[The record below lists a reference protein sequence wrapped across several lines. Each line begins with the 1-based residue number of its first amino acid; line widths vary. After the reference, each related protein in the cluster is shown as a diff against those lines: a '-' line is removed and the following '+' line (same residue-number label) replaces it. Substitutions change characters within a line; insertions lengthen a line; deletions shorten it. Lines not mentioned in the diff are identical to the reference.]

1 LADNA
6 RFIGRLAQL
15 VERNIDVVD
24 ARGSSPLSPTV
35 KILGIETSC
44 DETAVCVVEAKGG
57 FEKPTFHVLGDALYS
72 QAKTHAEYGGV
83 FPSLAKREHAKNLG
97 PLLEKAL
104 KDAGL
109 FHNLTRLA
117 DSAPSPHGRGEET
130 LQKILEREPGLF
142 EATKKILD
150 SIEKPDIDYIAVTMG
165 PGLEPALW
173 VGINFA
179 RALGIAWNIPVIP
192 ANHMEGHIISPLLSK
207 EGMPKAGVAFPAL
220 ALLISGGHT
229 ELVLIKNWLKYE
241 VIGQTRDDAVGEAFD
256 KVARLLSLPY
266 PGGPE
271 ISKLAEEARIAHTT
285 PQVKLPRPMLHTD
298 DFDFSF
304 SGIKTS
310 VLYSIKKIPEVTEKN
325 KKEFALEFENAVTE
339 VLVAKTRKAIE
350 QFSIKTLILGG
361 GVIANTHIRKS
372 FQKLVEEYP
381 ETNLLIPDIS
391 HSTDNAVM
399 IAAAGY
405 LNILAGAKHSDM
417 ITAQGNL
424 AL

>member
-1 LADNA
+1 
-6 RFIGRLAQL
+6 
-15 VERNIDVVD
+15 
-24 ARGSSPLSPTV
+24 
-35 KILGIETSC
+35 
-44 DETAVCVVEAKGG
+44 
-57 FEKPTFHVLGDALYS
+57 
-72 QAKTHAEYGGV
+72 
-83 FPSLAKREHAKNLG
+83 
-97 PLLEKAL
+97 
-104 KDAGL
+104 
-109 FHNLTRLA
+109 
-117 DSAPSPHGRGEET
+117 
-130 LQKILEREPGLF
+130 
-142 EATKKILD
+142 
-150 SIEKPDIDYIAVTMG
+150 MG

-192 ANHMEGHIISPLLSK
+192 ANHMEGHVISPLLSK
-207 EGMPKAGVAFPAL
+207 EGMPKAGVVFPAL

-285 PQVKLPRPMLHTD
+285 PQIKLPRPMLHTD

-310 VLYSIKKIPEVTEKN
+310 VLYALRKNYPTPTLDELRSPLPKSGGAGVGFIPDEVKKST
-325 KKEFALEFENAVTE
+325 ALEFENAVTE
-339 VLVAKTRKAIE
+339 VLVAKTQKAIE
-350 QFSIKTLILGG
+350 HYGIKTLILGG

-381 ETNLLIPDIS
+381 ETNLLIPDVS

-405 LNILAGAKHSDM
+405 LNILAGAKHSDV